1 MRKLLPLILLLVSN
15 CSLAS
20 DDFQW
25 KLANG
30 DQAPETE
37 NQKSVK
43 GFGGWL
49 LVTPDQNWEE
59 KWMTP
64 RGNVP
69 YFSEAKNVKLGEEL
83 TILPFFA
90 NPKLD
95 GAQNFMILCDIKV
108 ERPDGTLSINELNV
122 PCAQGKME
130 MDPMSIFLTQ
140 TIIKYIGEKGDL
152 LGVWTV
158 YFEMKDSVRGVS
170 VPLKT
175 SFNLVAK

>member
-1 MRKLLPLILLLVSN
+1 MRNFLPLIVLLVSFN
-15 CSLAS
+15 GIAS

-30 DQAPETE
+30 DKAPETE

-49 LVTPDQNWEE
+49 LVTPDKDWEE
-59 KWMTP
+59 KWLTP
-64 RGNVP
+64 RENVP
-69 YFSEAKNVKLGEEL
+69 YFNEAKDVKLGQEL

-95 GAQNFMILCDIKV
+95 SERNFNVLCDIKV
-108 ERPDGTLSINELNV
+108 EKPDGTFSINETDV
-122 PCAQGKME
+122 PCAQGKLD

-140 TIIKYIGEKGDL
+140 TVIKYTGENGDPF
-152 LGVWTV
+152 GQWVV
-158 YFEMKDSVRGVS
+158 YFEIKDLIRGVS

-175 SFNLVAK
+175 SFNLVK